1 MSEESKLV
9 DSVANVVDEITSRYL
24 LQIKQERNDQ
34 ISTINNTLKTFM
46 EQLSG
51 KSSAATPLEDN
62 ALGGA
67 INDSKNRQ
75 KKIIDDIREAHKKQ
89 LEILKDAI
97 SEERRDAVAA
107 QRVFEETLHTKYEN
121 LVLALQEKIK
131 VYF

>member
-9 DSVANVVDEITSRYL
+9 DSVANVVDEITSKYL
-24 LQIKQERNDQ
+24 VQIRQERNDQ
-34 ISTINNTLKTFM
+34 LAAINTTLKAFM
-46 EQLSG
+46 DQLSS
-51 KSSAATPLEDN
+51 KSSTVTPLEDN

-75 KKIIDDIREAHKKQ
+75 KKIIEDIRDAHKKQ

-97 SEERRDAVAA
+97 SEERRDAAVA
-107 QRVFEETLHTKYEN
+107 QKVFEETLHTKYEN

-131 VYF
+131 VR